1 MQFAIMTKANTNEIK
16 RNYRLKTILVATV
29 LLFLFSIFYHA
40 ILSYEE
46 EIGNLDFNEF
56 FNLNDYIDNSG
67 LQFFIFLFF
76 LLAVW
81 YLIFVVMKG
90 VSIRKRLLT
99 HIITLPVL
107 VILSKS
113 TFYRLSEALGY
124 WHLEGGGQVWD
135 IFIPSFFYLVIFAFF
150 HGVEYYYMSKIRLE
164 EKNQFETNSLKY
176 ELKAIKAQLNPHFL
190 YNVFNTINASVPKE
204 NESTREMIA
213 DLSDLFRYQLKAS
226 EIDVVNLG
234 DEVEAVKTYLRLE
247 KKRFGERLDIHYEIE
262 QECLSQ
268 SLPPMLIQPLIE
280 NAIKHGISPKEQGG
294 RVELIIKKIKD
305 QMEVTI
311 KDTGVG
317 IDNLEEAYTKGFG
330 LSHTKTRLEKFYKS
344 KLEIFDNQPE
354 GLIIK
359 FKI

>member
-1 MQFAIMTKANTNEIK
+1 MHFTIMTNITNYNTK
-16 RNYRLKTILVATV
+16 WNYRLNTILVATV
-29 LLFLFSIFYHA
+29 LLFVFSIFYHA
-40 ILSYEE
+40 VLSYED
-46 EIGNLDFNEF
+46 EIGNLDYNEF

-67 LQFFIFLFF
+67 LQFSIFLFF
-76 LLAVW
+76 LIAVW

-99 HIITLPVL
+99 HVLTLPLL

-164 EKNQFETNSLKY
+164 EKNQFETDSLKY

-247 KKRFGERLDIHYEIE
+247 KKRFGDRLTIEYDIDE
-262 QECLSQ
+262 ECLHSN
-268 SLPPMLIQPLIE
+268 LPPMLIQPLIE
-280 NAIKHGISPKEQGG
+280 NSIKHGISPKEEGG
-294 RVELIIKKIKD
+294 KVELIIKKVND
-305 QMEVTI
+305 QLEITI
-311 KDTGVG
+311 KDTGIG
-317 IDNLEEAYTKGFG
+317 IQNLEEAYEKGFG

-344 KLEIFDNQPE
+344 ELKVYDNQPE